1 VIRIVLADDEP
12 LIRGGLRAL
21 LEAEDDMRVVAE
33 CDDGQAAVD
42 AVSLHRPDV
51 AVLDLRMPGVDGIEA
66 TRRLFHTGGEQ
77 PVTRVLMLTTFD
89 GDEHVFAALQAG
101 AAGFLTKDTTPDRLV
116 EGVRIIAR
124 GDQLLAPSI
133 TRKLIAEKIQRF
145 QPGGRAGR
153 LVDELTEREKEVLLL
168 VARGMSNRDI
178 GDELHLSEAT
188 VKTHITR
195 VLAKLGLQ
203 SRTQAVVFAYEYG
216 LVAPGESA

>member
-33 CDDGQAAVD
+33 CDDGAAAVD
-42 AVSLHRPDV
+42 AVRLHRPDV
-51 AVLDLRMPGVDGIEA
+51 AVLDVRMPGVDGIEA
-66 TRRLFHTGGEQ
+66 TRRLAGSGA
-77 PVTRVLMLTTFD
+77 RILMLTTFD

-116 EGVRIIAR
+116 EGVRIVAR
-124 GDQLLAPSI
+124 GDQLLAPAI
-133 TRKLIAEKIQRF
+133 TRRLIAEKIQRF
-145 QPGGRAGR
+145 QPEGDAGR
-153 LVDELTEREKEVLLL
+153 RVDELTEREKEVLLL
-168 VARGMSNRDI
+168 VARGLSNRDI
-178 GDELHLSEAT
+178 GDDLHLSEAT

-203 SRTQAVVFAYEYG
+203 SRTQAVVFAYEHG
-216 LVAPGESA
+216 LVTPGEPAA